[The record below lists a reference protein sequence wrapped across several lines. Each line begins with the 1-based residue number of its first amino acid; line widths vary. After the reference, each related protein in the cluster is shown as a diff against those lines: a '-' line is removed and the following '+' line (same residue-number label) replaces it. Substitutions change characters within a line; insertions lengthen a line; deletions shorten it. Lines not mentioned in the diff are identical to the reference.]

1 MKKLF
6 LTACVAVLGAFSLN
20 AQGLAFRAEVGGNV
34 ATKTVSSDIASL
46 EFKNV
51 MGLRLGAAAEYALSP
66 NMYLS
71 GGLNY
76 VMGGAKVKNPITKN
90 IDTTRDHSLT
100 VPVNFG
106 GRFAVSDAFAV
117 SVEAGP
123 YASFLLAAK
132 TTAEGVGK
140 DVKDDYKSFE
150 AGLGISVAGEFQNR
164 YYLRLGSDFG
174 LTNIA
179 KNTVGD
185 EKYKS
190 NQFYLSLGIR
200 F

>member
-20 AQGLAFRAEVGGNV
+20 AQGLAYRAEIGGNV
-34 ATKTVSSDIASL
+34 ATKTISGDKGSL

-51 MGLRLGAAAEYALSP
+51 MGLRLGAAAEYSLSE

-76 VMGGAKVKNPITKN
+76 VMGGAKGDNTL
-90 IDTTRDHSLT
+90 RDHNLT
-100 VPVNFG
+100 IPVNFG
-106 GRFAVSDAFAV
+106 GRFAVSNTFAV

-132 TTAEGVGK
+132 AGDLDIK
-140 DVKDDYKSFE
+140 DQRKTFE

-164 YYLRLGSDFG
+164 YYVRLGSDFG

-185 EKYKS
+185 LKYKS
-190 NQFYLSLGIR
+190 NQFYLSVGLR

>member
-34 ATKTVSSDIASL
+34 ATKTISGDNGSL

-51 MGLRLGAAAEYALSP
+51 MGLRLGGAAEYSLSE

-76 VMGGAKVKNPITKN
+76 VMGGAKSGENTL
-90 IDTTRDHSLT
+90 RDHNLT
-100 VPVNFG
+100 IPVNFG
-106 GRFAVSDAFAV
+106 GRFAVSNAFAV

-123 YASFLLAAK
+123 YASFRLSAK
-132 TTAEGVGK
+132 NEDL
-140 DVKDDYKSFE
+140 DVKDAFKTFE

-164 YYLRLGSDFG
+164 YYLRLGTDYG
-174 LTNIA
+174 LTNITKDKQLA
-179 KNTVGD
+179 DATM
-185 EKYKS
+185 KS
-190 NQFYLSLGIR
+190 NQFYLTVGLR